1 MIFVINNLKY
11 DTDKMELVSDKC
23 HCTWTENS
31 LLTANMKFDGNDVKL
46 YKSTKGNWLLVFKK
60 NYGITC
66 GKAISEEE
74 AKNLLMDYDLEVYEK
89 LFGELEEA

>member
-11 DTDKMELVSDKC
+11 DTEKMELVSDKC
-23 HCTWTENS
+23 HYTWTKKLFCSSME
-31 LLTANMKFDGNDVKL
+31 FDGKDVKL
-46 YKSTKGNWLLVFKK
+46 YKSKKGNYLLVFKK
-60 NYGITC
+60 DYDITC
-66 GKAISEEE
+66 GRAISEEK